1 MAQRPMANDHS
12 PVKSNFRLIIPLG
25 LLASVAAASHCFVSR
40 AESLR
45 AAVAGSGAH
54 SGWLDRFAAAGYA
67 LGGLPGVDAARALC
81 IATPVLAAFFGI
93 SLVAQRFPAGFK
105 KQVHRMLVIAALV
118 MAGFGFFN
126 AFQSWQRDV
135 RNIRLLAPLELL
147 DAAGAVEGR
156 IFMNSAAL
164 SASRLL
170 APDIVSRA
178 PDNASIPELTSSP
191 LRWREEERRE
201 PFAAIVLAAP
211 LESSRPLVDRLASS
225 PEWKLARIDNQGLL
239 YLRRSSEKDIPSP
252 ASAFADRRDQALHD
266 AQSALVM
273 HFLGENK
280 KARDLMSK
288 ACLAAPGDPV
298 VLIHSATLAATLKQW
313 SMVRQ
318 DAEAALQGDSS
329 STQARSRLALA
340 LLETGN
346 ISGAAR
352 ESASLAASSN
362 LPSVL
367 WLQAR
372 ISREAN
378 DPTAEITAL
387 EKLLSLA
394 KKQNEAPTLI
404 HIHLAQAWAKRGFAA
419 QALEHYDAAL
429 EAPLPPKQ
437 KQELEKARDT
447 IQSRTARP

>member
-1 MAQRPMANDHS
+1 
-12 PVKSNFRLIIPLG
+12 
-25 LLASVAAASHCFVSR
+25 
-40 AESLR
+40 
-45 AAVAGSGAH
+45 
-54 SGWLDRFAAAGYA
+54 
-67 LGGLPGVDAARALC
+67 
-81 IATPVLAAFFGI
+81 
-93 SLVAQRFPAGFK
+93 
-105 KQVHRMLVIAALV
+105 
-118 MAGFGFFN
+118 
-126 AFQSWQRDV
+126 
-135 RNIRLLAPLELL
+135 LELL

-178 PDNASIPELTSSP
+178 PDNTSIPELTSSP
-191 LRWREEERRE
+191 LRWREEERRG
-201 PFAAIVLAAP
+201 PFAAIILAAP

-239 YLRRSSEKDIPSP
+239 YLRRSPEMAIPSP
-252 ASAFADRRDQALHD
+252 TSTFADQRDQALHD

-273 HFLGENK
+273 NFLGENK

-288 ACLAAPGDPV
+288 ACLAAPGDTV

-318 DAEAALQGDSS
+318 DAEAALQRDSS
-329 STQARSRLALA
+329 STQARYLLALA
-340 LLETGN
+340 LLETGD

-362 LPSVL
+362 IPSVL
-367 WLQAR
+367 WLEAR

-378 DPTAEITAL
+378 NPTAEITAL

-394 KKQNEAPTLI
+394 KKQNETPTVI

-419 QALEHYDAAL
+419 QALEHYSAAL
-429 EAPLPPKQ
+429 VAPLPPKQ
-437 KQELEKARDT
+437 KQELENARDT